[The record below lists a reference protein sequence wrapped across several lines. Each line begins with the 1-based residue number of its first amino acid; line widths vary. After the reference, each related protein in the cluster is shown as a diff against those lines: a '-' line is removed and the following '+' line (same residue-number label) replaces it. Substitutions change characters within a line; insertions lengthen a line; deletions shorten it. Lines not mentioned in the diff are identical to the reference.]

1 MKVLVSIFMTVEL
14 PLMFDIFTVLF
25 FQGLV
30 VAILYCFLNSEV
42 SRSTSA
48 Y

>member
-1 MKVLVSIFMTVEL
+1 M
-14 PLMFDIFTVLF
+14 

-42 SRSTSA
+42 SIRPVLNLLLCQTEK
-48 Y
+48 